1 MDYPQTSS
9 KKVYSLLYPSLH
21 RSPSAAFRIDRVAF
35 EILLT
40 KLRSTMGESSIDRE
54 KQATRSSGSPV
65 SLTTRLA
72 MALRWL
78 AGGSYWN
85 ICGLYGVSA
94 GTSIHLHTSITTS
107 MTYVSFYFLQA
118 HFILNVVLYGPRYMP
133 STRHDQTISHS
144 TFLSTL
150 VVGLQ
155 TASQS
160 TVVGDLTTVFALW
173 TICTITKPAHIVPL
187 QLVQLRHVILS

>member
-1 MDYPQTSS
+1 M
-9 KKVYSLLYPSLH
+9 
-21 RSPSAAFRIDRVAF
+21 DRVAF
-35 EILLT
+35 EILHT

-72 MALRWL
+72 IALRWQ
-78 AGGSYWN
+78 ARGSYWD

-94 GTSIHLHTSITTS
+94 GTSIHLHTSTTTS
-107 MTYVSFYFLQA
+107 MTYVSFCFLQA

-133 STRHDQTISHS
+133 STRHYQTKSHS

-160 TVVGDLTTVFALW
+160 TVVVDLTCGRF
-173 TICTITKPAHIVPL
+173 
-187 QLVQLRHVILS
+187 VQLQNLHI